1 MNVTFY
7 VFIYLYVTHFISMLL
22 SDDVLQSASGH
33 FSIGPR
39 RLATASYDFSLHS
52 SQAPKRLLGKL
63 HLLFRK
69 VICFLFYFCY
79 LPFAALYPLFFCF
92 FFFCFFCLRSN
103 VLRSPNLSIS
113 CKAPYFTVRCIS
125 RNKYM
130 SCYEQF
136 LRGALI
142 S

>member
-7 VFIYLYVTHFISMLL
+7 VFIYLNVTHFISMLL

-52 SQAPKRLLGKL
+52 SQTPKRLLGKL

-69 VICFLFYFCY
+69 VICFLFYFCC
-79 LPFAALYPLFFCF
+79 LSFAVLYPLFFCLF
-92 FFFCFFCLRSN
+92 L
-103 VLRSPNLSIS
+103 LSS
-113 CKAPYFTVRCIS
+113 TKRPSFSKLVNFMQSAVFYS
-125 RNKYM
+125 
-130 SCYEQF
+130 
-136 LRGALI
+136 
-142 S
+142 